1 MQLGR
6 LTKLDLRDAW
16 KNEPRDFT
24 QWLSQAEN
32 ISLLGEELGL
42 DIAFLEA
49 EAHVGDFYA
58 DILAQEET
66 NGKKIIIEN
75 QLEPSDHRH
84 LGQIL
89 TYAAGLQAE
98 YIIWIVREAREEHQQ
113 AIDWLNAHTD
123 DSVNLFLIRVELWK
137 IGNSEPAPKFVVVSR
152 PNDWARAVRA
162 HGNDAGNLTNT
173 KLMQLEFWQ
182 QLREYATQHRPPVRM
197 PSPRP
202 QHWYNVAIG
211 RSDCHIT
218 LITHTPTNQV
228 SCELYIPDNKP
239 LFHALFQRHE
249 DIQVVLEIV
258 GILNWQELPD
268 KKASRIRV
276 YRDFDFTSA
285 DRTLAFQ
292 WLTETTIRFM
302 DTFTNYLAGVQA

>member
-16 KNEPRDFT
+16 KSEPRHFT
-24 QWLSQAEN
+24 QWLSLPEN
-32 ISLLGEELGL
+32 LTLLAEELGI
-42 DIAFLEA
+42 DITFLEA
-49 EAHVGDFYA
+49 EAHVGDFNA

-66 NGKKIIIEN
+66 SGKKIIIEN

-123 DSVNLFLIRVELWK
+123 DSVNLFLVRVELWK

-152 PNDWARAVRA
+152 PNDWARAVRS

-182 QLREYATQHRPPVRM
+182 QLREYAAQHQPPVRM

-211 RSDCHIT
+211 RSDCHIK

-228 SCELYIPDNKP
+228 SCELYIPDNKL
-239 LFHALFQRHE
+239 LFHALFQRQE
-249 DIQVVLEIV
+249 EINAALETV
-258 GILNWQELPD
+258 GNLEWQDLPG

-276 YRDFDFTSA
+276 YHGYTFATE
-285 DRTLAFQ
+285 DRRHAFQ
-292 WLTETTIRFM
+292 WLTETVIRFQIV
-302 DTFTNYLAGVQA
+302 FSNYWPGK